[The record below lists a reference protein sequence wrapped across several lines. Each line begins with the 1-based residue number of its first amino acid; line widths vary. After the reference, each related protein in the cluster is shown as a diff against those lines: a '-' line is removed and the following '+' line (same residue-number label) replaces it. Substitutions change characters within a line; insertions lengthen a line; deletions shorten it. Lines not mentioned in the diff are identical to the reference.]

1 MIDEEIKRIKEE
13 EEKKKKEKEE
23 KKKREEEDMKK
34 REEEKIKRQMQRE
47 RMEEE
52 RRRAN
57 EEEEN
62 RKIKE
67 IKEEEERRN
76 KEEEQ
81 RKKKEE
87 EEKRKRE
94 EEKNKMQK
102 EIRKKEE
109 ERKKEIRLKE
119 EEKRRQMEEEERK
132 IKGMENN
139 IKVKEKNKEEETMK
153 KEQEKTVIKVTGKK
167 MEGDKKRKNEEE
179 ESLDEEGLRKKEW
192 RIRAEEDK
200 TKEADVKI
208 AEELEMKTQQE
219 EKKEEGKSEEERK
232 EAEIEKMMDKE
243 MRKKEEKM
251 SNIGNEVQ
259 LTENKEKRKKDVDGR
274 HNIENK
280 YRRMEEE
287 KITKEEEWK
296 KSQGEEMK
304 RHKNVKDEYRKIEE
318 EISLKEGNKTY
329 EADKEKRHEHEKL
342 EKDGTRKKEGGVI
355 NTEADERQM
364 KEEVNETKAGNIK
377 TEGKGLEEE
386 EESKMIIVK
395 ETVEKEEK
403 RANDL
408 QEKNLIENDC
418 TNTTDERNNTARTGN
433 SLTSQLEDNS
443 ICTSSGP
450 GPLYSDSISFETA
463 QRGDQEMNIIE
474 TYTNKTMD
482 QQDAA
487 GKLCTSPS
495 SLLWCLPEDTEQK
508 RLSWMKYCI
517 PWSKLSLQNRRK
529 HKGSVRSQR
538 LPRRAAEA
546 SSLPP
551 LCPDTLLQST
561 VTLEDLPGCS
571 LSTLVQCTQL
581 RSLSLRRC
589 GLKSLEGISQL
600 SKLCY
605 IDVEE
610 NEISF
615 VNCENMTSLR
625 VLRLGHNKLTSIHG
639 LSGADNLDVLELSH
653 NNITRIGENCKTHY
667 TVNPKVLVQSLIL
680 SCFPVCVFSLFY
692 LAGLESMRKL
702 QRLSVDHNQLI
713 STKGLRDVYTLLHL
727 NCSHNHLTSVEGL
740 ENSML
745 TDNLTVFVLQPP
757 SLDNHVLLREL
768 HLDDNSISSLQCL
781 TACWLP
787 LMQHLSVAQNRIT
800 QLHSMSDFVSLAYLD
815 LRFNCMSELQN
826 VCKSL
831 ERCYFLKDLYLTGN
845 PLQQESGWSP
855 LGIGGFRSTL
865 ELHLSRNSPESRR
878 VQTAEHSAIKR
889 GVNMF
894 YLSNGITHNI
904 YVCFMIHGEVSTISF
919 FGYLQ
924 AFWRGCSVRRRL
936 ASALAAV
943 TYPSTRED
951 DTFEEVDVDEFV
963 FDEVCTQVHLSYTF
977 MAQCI
982 NPHTL
987 SIHTNLHTCTSAKVH
1002 TQMNNHAQTFT
1013 KTCACM
1019 LKQA

>member
-1 MIDEEIKRIKEE
+1 MTDANVTDLKLNDLFISDTDETKDEKSFSFDKEAATEEIPPSLISYFETSKSRASVCEKLILEELDDFTTSYEDTMNLHIALNEDMELNEQGVCETRNENNTSTDSFLLPTPTDTEAHGTHNLSVCTNNEDKTDTDEHMESGKHLTFRTSLIDKEIKENSEWQREHTENQHFEEMKKEERVRQRENDFQEELNKLMEAEKLHQVELQLMEKRAQEKLEHELLLQQELISNLQKHVEEERRMIDEEIKRIKEE

-561 VTLEDLPGCS
+561 GCKSLQELTTVTLEDLPGCS

-653 NNITRIGENCKTHY
+653 NNITRI
-667 TVNPKVLVQSLIL
+667 
-680 SCFPVCVFSLFY
+680 
-692 LAGLESMRKL
+692 AGLESMRKL

-740 ENSML
+740 ENS
-745 TDNLTVFVLQPP
+745 
-757 SLDNHVLLREL
+757 
-768 HLDDNSISSLQCL
+768 SS
-781 TACWLP
+781 A
-787 LMQHLSVAQNRIT
+787 QH
-800 QLHSMSDFVSLAYLD
+800 
-815 LRFNCMSELQN
+815 
-826 VCKSL
+826 
-831 ERCYFLKDLYLTGN
+831 TG
-845 PLQQESGWSP
+845 
-855 LGIGGFRSTL
+855 T
-865 ELHLSRNSPESRR
+865 
-878 VQTAEHSAIKR
+878 
-889 GVNMF
+889 
-894 YLSNGITHNI
+894 
-904 YVCFMIHGEVSTISF
+904 
-919 FGYLQ
+919 
-924 AFWRGCSVRRRL
+924 
-936 ASALAAV
+936 
-943 TYPSTRED
+943 
-951 DTFEEVDVDEFV
+951 
-963 FDEVCTQVHLSYTF
+963 
-977 MAQCI
+977 
-982 NPHTL
+982 
-987 SIHTNLHTCTSAKVH
+987 
-1002 TQMNNHAQTFT
+1002 
-1013 KTCACM
+1013 
-1019 LKQA
+1019 